1 MTRFFDRISEN
12 AMRWLDALS
21 DRERR
26 LVGILFASLSVLLV
40 FATIFLASNKISS
53 RRDQL
58 VRNKENLVQIKDLEG
73 EYLQAKEKNEKARM
87 SIMRNDVSL
96 FTFIHGI
103 CNRLGLSVKDLSE
116 SKRQLPK
123 SDIVEI
129 SVKVNLSKLSID
141 KVTALIEELET
152 SEKGNL
158 VKVTKL
164 KVNKRFDEPELLD
177 LQMTVSTWK
186 SA

>member
-1 MTRFFDRISEN
+1 MTRFFDKISEN
-12 AMRWLDALS
+12 AMQWLDGLS

-26 LVGILFASLSVLLV
+26 LLGILFISLSVILV
-40 FATIFLASNKISS
+40 FATIFLATHKISS
-53 RRDQL
+53 RRAQL
-58 VRNKENLVQIKDLEG
+58 IRNKEQLVQIKNLEG
-73 EYLQAKEKNEKARM
+73 EYLRAKEKNERARIA
-87 SIMRNDVSL
+87 IMRNDTSL
-96 FTFIHGI
+96 FTFIHSI

-116 SKRQLPK
+116 SKRPLPK
-123 SDIVEI
+123 SDIVEV

-152 SEKGNL
+152 SEKREL
-158 VKVTKL
+158 IKVTKL
-164 KVNKRFDEPELLD
+164 KINKRFDEPDLLE